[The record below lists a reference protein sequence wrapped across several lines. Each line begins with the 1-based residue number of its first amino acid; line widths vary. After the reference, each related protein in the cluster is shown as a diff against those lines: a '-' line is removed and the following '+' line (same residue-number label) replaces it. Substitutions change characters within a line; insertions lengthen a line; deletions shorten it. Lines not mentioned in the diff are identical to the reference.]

1 MKYWILG
8 GVLLI
13 IAGLYFGAGW
23 AEALGIGMIALPILI
38 IGVILIFILLVVAAV
53 LLFGSVVVL
62 KLKQQ
67 VKGKRKK

>member
-13 IAGLYFGAGW
+13 IAGLYFGIGW
-23 AEALGIGMIALPILI
+23 VQALGIGMIALPLII
-38 IGVILIFILLVVAAV
+38 IGVVLLFILLVVLAA
-53 LLFGSVVVL
+53 LLFGSIAVL
-62 KLKQQ
+62 KIKS

>member
-13 IAGLYFGAGW
+13 IAGLYFGVSW
-23 AEALGIGMIALPILI
+23 VETLGIGMIALPLII
-38 IGVILIFILLVVAAV
+38 IGVVLLFILLVVLAV
-53 LLFGSVVVL
+53 LLFGSIAVL
-62 KLKQQ
+62 KLKS